1 MGIRSD
7 VGICLKHH
15 AYTGLCL
22 KSKKLIEECFGEP
35 VDRHVDGLL
44 FHTEGIKWYTSCD
57 SGIMTFYKDLE
68 NFDDKDY
75 LIIEACG
82 EYPQSTEG
90 CAGEWYDNPWNLY
103 KSVSVELCWE
113 H

>member
-7 VGICLKHH
+7 VGICLRHWV
-15 AYTGLCL
+15 YLGLSC
-22 KSKKLIEECFGEP
+22 KSKRLIRECFGEAEE
-35 VDRHVDGLL
+35 HHTEGLL
-44 FHTEGIKWYTSCD
+44 FHTEHIKWYSNTD
-57 SGIMTFYKDLE
+57 SDIIAFFEDLG

-75 LIIEACG
+75 LIIEACN